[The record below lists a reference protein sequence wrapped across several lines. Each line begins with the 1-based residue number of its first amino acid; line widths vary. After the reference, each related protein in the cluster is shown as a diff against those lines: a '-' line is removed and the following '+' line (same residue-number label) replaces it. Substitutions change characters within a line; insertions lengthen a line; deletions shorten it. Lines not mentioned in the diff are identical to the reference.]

1 MAGLFV
7 LAPPLVSCGAIGV
20 ATTAPNLL
28 PGCRETAIAQKPQP
42 LFPNGFACS
51 CCVIAPQQPAQLA

>member
-28 PGCRETAIAQKPQP
+28 PGCRETAIAPKP
-42 LFPNGFACS
+42 S
-51 CCVIAPQQPAQLA
+51 M